1 MLANNENRMYR
12 IIVNGIAF
20 IPIKL
25 TIKISYYILE
35 KKTEQAFNKFTDK
48 DETYSSNGGLF

>member
-1 MLANNENRMYR
+1 MLANNENRMYK

-25 TIKISYYILE
+25 TIKITDS
-35 KKTEQAFNKFTDK
+35 NKQIPYFVRVKIITFK
-48 DETYSSNGGLF
+48 F

>member
-1 MLANNENRMYR
+1 MLANNENRMYK

-25 TIKISYYILE
+25 TIKITDAIKRYLTLLE
-35 KKTEQAFNKFTDK
+35 LK
-48 DETYSSNGGLF
+48 S